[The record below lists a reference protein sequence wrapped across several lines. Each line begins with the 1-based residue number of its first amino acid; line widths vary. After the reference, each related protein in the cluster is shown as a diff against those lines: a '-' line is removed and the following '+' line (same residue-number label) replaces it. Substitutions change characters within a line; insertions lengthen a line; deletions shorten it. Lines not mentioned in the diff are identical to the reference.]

1 MFQPRS
7 IQSNLSFKDKIVS
20 MDFILIL
27 SILAIGIISM
37 FAMYSTDGGEFK
49 YHTRSH
55 IIRFIIFFILFFILS
70 FFQIRFWHKTSTLI
84 YLSCFILLLGVKYLE
99 VVTVNSEPSFNVITF
114 CINPFPYVC

>member
-70 FFQIRFWHKTSTLI
+70 FFKLDFGIKP
-84 YLSCFILLLGVKYLE
+84 V
-99 VVTVNSEPSFNVITF
+99 P
-114 CINPFPYVC
+114 